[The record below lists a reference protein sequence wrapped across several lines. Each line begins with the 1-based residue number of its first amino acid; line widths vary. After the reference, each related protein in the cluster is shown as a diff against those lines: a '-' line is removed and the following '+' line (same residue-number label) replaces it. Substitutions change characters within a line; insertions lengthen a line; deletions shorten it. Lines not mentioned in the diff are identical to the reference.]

1 MICVGWLYVYLIVC
15 NDGEWRDTSLIIFT
29 LFNVWLFQLFTENKL
44 RFNPR
49 ICNSLAHF
57 GMINN
62 RNKLLD
68 TGIYN
73 PGKMDNLNLQI
84 YITCFL
90 VHLCISNMTYTVST
104 KLKFKQCSLLITLS
118 SDFCKFFS
126 SLWNMIQWINCDSQN
141 TSMNH
146 YLFHVLTWY
155 SCSPFESIIQSLHF
169 AVLIFTEVLSIFTE
183 LWHSWSFIFL
193 EKK

>member
-1 MICVGWLYVYLIVC
+1 MNKYVNVSFRYDNVLMYHIVHKFVMPEAHSFFLSDWQTSLNYSVISWCMYIHQSTSINGLHNSISNWSMMICVGWLYVYLIVC

-44 RFNPR
+44 CFNPR
-49 ICNSLAHF
+49 NCNGLAHF

-73 PGKMDNLNLQI
+73 PGKMDNLNLQM

-90 VHLCISNMTYTVST
+90 VHLCISNMTY
-104 KLKFKQCSLLITLS
+104 LL
-118 SDFCKFFS
+118 
-126 SLWNMIQWINCDSQN
+126 N
-141 TSMNH
+141 
-146 YLFHVLTWY
+146 
-155 SCSPFESIIQSLHF
+155 
-169 AVLIFTEVLSIFTE
+169 
-183 LWHSWSFIFL
+183 
-193 EKK
+193 